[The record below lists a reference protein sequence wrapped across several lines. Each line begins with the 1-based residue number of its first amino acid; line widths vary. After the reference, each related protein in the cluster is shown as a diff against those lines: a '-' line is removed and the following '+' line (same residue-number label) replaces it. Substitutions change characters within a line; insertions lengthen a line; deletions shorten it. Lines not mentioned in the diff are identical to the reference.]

1 MFSESFRLLIFLLFS
16 LFVFLS
22 ELIFLIVNICSYYV
36 VHLSSLKFGWK
47 PVTLSPVYSLFSF
60 WIVGICQSKLNI
72 NVTTM
77 LEIFVVSVSVQLY
90 KSMHL
95 FYLI

>member
-1 MFSESFRLLIFLLFS
+1 MILPPSPFSDQSSSFEVVWMFSESFRLLIFLLFS

-47 PVTLSPVYSLFSF
+47 PVTLSPVYCLFVF
-60 WIVGICQSKLNI
+60 LVRWNMPEQ
-72 NVTTM
+72 T
-77 LEIFVVSVSVQLY
+77 
-90 KSMHL
+90 
-95 FYLI
+95 

>member
-1 MFSESFRLLIFLLFS
+1 MFSESFRFLIFLPFS

-47 PVTLSPVYSLFSF
+47 PSEFYVLSFSLSVFSSFCPDLSEIIHLKSYSYILVH
-60 WIVGICQSKLNI
+60 WNLPQQTQHQCCN
-72 NVTTM
+72 
-77 LEIFVVSVSVQLY
+77 
-90 KSMHL
+90 
-95 FYLI
+95 